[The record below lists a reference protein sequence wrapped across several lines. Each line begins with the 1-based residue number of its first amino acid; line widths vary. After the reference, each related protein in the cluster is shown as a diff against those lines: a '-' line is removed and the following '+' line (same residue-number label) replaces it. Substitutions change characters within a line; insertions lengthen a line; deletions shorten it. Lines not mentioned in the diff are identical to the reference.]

1 LRVGWLTDLHLNF
14 VSHLNR
20 VDFYSGVVHQKL
32 DALLLGGDI
41 GEADSAPQFLDEM
54 SQAVRIPMYFVL
66 GNHDFY
72 GGSIT
77 AVREIVSRQTAA
89 SHGLLQWLS
98 ESEVIAL
105 TETTALVGHDSWADG
120 RLGDFF
126 SSDVLLNDY
135 VLIQELRCANKQ
147 ECYVKLNALGDE
159 AAEFLESRVSEALTS
174 CNHVFVL
181 THVPPFRDACWH
193 EGRISSNDYLPHF
206 ACRAVGDR
214 LIHIMREHADRSMT
228 VLCGHTH
235 SSGFAQILPN
245 LSVHTGRAEYGH
257 PAIQH
262 VFEL

>member
-1 LRVGWLTDLHLNF
+1 
-14 VSHLNR
+14 

-54 SQAVRIPMYFVL
+54 GQAVRIPIYFVL

-77 AVREIVSRQTAA
+77 AVREIVSRQTAG

-105 TETTALVGHDSWADG
+105 TETAALVGHDSWADG

-159 AAEFLESRVSEALTS
+159 AAEFLERRVREALTS
-174 CNHVFVL
+174 CHHVFVL

-193 EGRISSNDYLPHF
+193 EGRISSNDYLPPLCLS
-206 ACRAVGDR
+206 CRWRPFDPHHAGTRRPLHDR
-214 LIHIMREHADRSMT
+214 IVRSYPQQR
-228 VLCGHTH
+228 LCTDP
-235 SSGFAQILPN
+235 AQ
-245 LSVHTGRAEYGH
+245 SFGAHRAR
-257 PAIQH
+257 
-262 VFEL
+262 